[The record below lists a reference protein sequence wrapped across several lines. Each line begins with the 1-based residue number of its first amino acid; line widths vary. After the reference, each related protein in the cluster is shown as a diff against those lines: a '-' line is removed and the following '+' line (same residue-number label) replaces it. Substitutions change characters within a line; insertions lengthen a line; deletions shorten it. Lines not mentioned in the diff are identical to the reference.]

1 MVVCI
6 YLFIFAALDKDSY
19 KYNEYKWCSCT
30 CNDSNDPTI
39 DIRAF
44 ALDFVK
50 YLQEIMGSNSDNGS
64 FWKPPML
71 KRGAYDVW
79 ADQMQE
85 HVGSVDGQCWSIIKK
100 GDLKFLNAKNEEIP
114 EDDWTEVEFKKFEKN
129 SRAKKLITAALSPE
143 DQFKVL
149 SFKSAK
155 EKWDALKKIHQGN
168 QDVKRD
174 KIIAL
179 EEEFNSLQ
187 M

>member
-1 MVVCI
+1 
-6 YLFIFAALDKDSY
+6 
-19 KYNEYKWCSCT
+19 
-30 CNDSNDPTI
+30 
-39 DIRAF
+39 
-44 ALDFVK
+44 
-50 YLQEIMGSNSDNGS
+50 MGSNSDNGS

-85 HVGSVDGQCWSIIKK
+85 HVGSVNGQCWSIIKK
-100 GDLKFLNAKNEEIP
+100 GDLKYRNSKGEEIP
-114 EDDWTEVEFKKFEKN
+114 EEDWTETEFKMFEKN
-129 SRAKKLITAALSPE
+129 SRARKLITAALSPG

-149 SFKSAK
+149 SFKFAK

-187 M
+187 MGENEDIEDFHSKSSSSLE